1 MSERDYKQEL
11 TDMIEPLLAGA
22 WTVDEFSHAHYD
34 FWLDEVPRGVL
45 SDDDEEFFSDV
56 QEKLDWTAPSPTEDE
71 KEHGWLTHEEYVD
84 WVRFHRIGF
93 AG

>member
-1 MSERDYKQEL
+1 
-11 TDMIEPLLAGA
+11 MIDRLLAGT
-22 WTVDEFSHAHYD
+22 WTV
-34 FWLDEVPRGVL
+34 DEVPRGVL

-71 KEHGWLTHEEYVD
+71 REHGWLTHEEYVD
-84 WVRFHRIGF
+84 WVRLHRIGF

>member
-1 MSERDYKQEL
+1 
-11 TDMIEPLLAGA
+11 MIDRLLAGA
-22 WTVDEFSHAHYD
+22 WTVDEFRHAYYD
-34 FWLDEVPRGVL
+34 FWVDEVPRGVL

-56 QEKLDWTAPSPTEDE
+56 QEKLDWTASSPTEDE

-84 WVRFHRIGF
+84 WVRLHRIGF